1 MIVTRRIVIFTSL
14 SEYPVLNINGTLK
27 KSSYGS
33 QTADYTYNLANL
45 LTEVNNAN
53 GSTQI
58 SKYSYTYYVD
68 GNQKSKTESV
78 AGTNKGTTNYTYD
91 GLNRLVTEQAPNNT
105 YSYQYDI
112 YGNRSQMVSERNGTT
127 NYTYDRIIK
136 ISFHKDRDAVS
147 PAASLFLPMLLFLR

>member
-1 MIVTRRIVIFTSL
+1 MVLLTRL
-14 SEYPVLNINGTLK
+14 YPAPFLNGTLK

-33 QTADYTYNLANL
+33 QTTDYTYNLANM

-58 SKYSYTYYVD
+58 SKYTYTYYVD

-91 GLNRLVTEQAPNNT
+91 GLNRLVSEQAPDKT
-105 YSYQYDI
+105 YTYQYDS
-112 YGNRSQMVSERNGTT
+112 YGNRS
-127 NYTYDRIIK
+127 
-136 ISFHKDRDAVS
+136 
-147 PAASLFLPMLLFLR
+147 SLSVTGGEA